1 MKNINFNAVLPYA
14 LCIVLFYAVT
24 IIYFKP
30 EFFDN
35 KSLFQSD
42 IVQYEGASKEV
53 VDFNKNKSNEEKSLW
68 TGAMFGGMPVYL
80 IHSDYPD
87 RAVAILDWT
96 FKGIFFRDK
105 NAHQLLVTL
114 IASFFALVCFGASP
128 WAAAIG
134 AIAFGLSTY
143 NLIIIE
149 VGHMT
154 KSWAIAYAPLV
165 LAGIYLAFQ
174 KDKLLKGVALF
185 TLAMSL
191 ELRANHLQITYYL
204 GFIAVIY
211 GLSELFF
218 TLKNKGR
225 ENSLTLPDFAKATI
239 LLLLGAALAVGTSA
253 GRILTTLEYGKY
265 SQRGAAELTPLDKE
279 AQGTGDGLDRDYAY
293 NWSQGKLETM
303 TLLIPNFYGGSNN
316 EKIDKNF
323 ETYRLIGGEK
333 PTETVGFMY
342 WGDQP
347 FTSAPVYAG
356 AIVCFLF
363 ILGLILLE
371 DRYRYW
377 LLAGTI
383 LMFMISWGKNLA
395 WFNYTMFDY
404 FPAFNKFRSV
414 SMALSLAVMLMIITG
429 ILGLKKLADLP
440 QEAKSFPTVF
450 KKVLIAFGATGGL
463 ALLFWLM
470 AGALDFSSMADV
482 RIFDG
487 QEIDEQTKNRFLN
500 SIYDDRKM
508 MLRNDALRTF
518 FFIAFSVVAIYFFL
532 KKKISFQIMTLIIG
546 LLMTIDAWA
555 VGKRYLSESDFTKSR
570 RAGASVH
577 QATPADEKILQ
588 DKDLSYRVVN
598 LTRNPFEDGQTSYLH
613 KSIGGYFAVKM
624 RRYQDMIER
633 QISPE
638 LQNMTK
644 DFRQGSPQFANY
656 KTLNMLNT
664 RYIKVGEEANAV
676 IRNPSAYGNAWFV
689 SSILEVKSADEEMK
703 AMNSL
708 QPDSVAVV
716 DFSKFPITKKQF
728 AKGNEIK
735 MIAYQPNRVEYEYSS
750 DNEAF
755 VVFSEIYYPEGWT
768 ATIDEQPSKFVRT
781 NYILRGMEAPKG
793 RHKIV
798 FAFESSAY
806 KIGSLLTMICSV
818 LVLLMTV
825 GVVGLVIWKKD
836 NK

>member
-1 MKNINFNAVLPYA
+1 MKKINLYAILPYA

-35 KSLFQSD
+35 KSLFQND

-53 VDFNKNKSNEEKSLW
+53 VDFNKDKSNDEKTLW

-114 IASFFALVCFGASP
+114 MASFFALVCFGASP

-165 LAGIYLAFQ
+165 LAGIYLAFK
-174 KDKLLKGVALF
+174 KDKLLQGVALF

-218 TLKNKGR
+218 TIKDKG
-225 ENSLTLPDFAKATI
+225 ENGSLTLPDFAKATA
-239 LLLLGAALAVGTSA
+239 LLLVGATLAIGTSA

-265 SQRGAAELTPLDKE
+265 SQRGPAELTPLDKE

-316 EKIDKNF
+316 EKINKNF
-323 ETYRLIGGEK
+323 ETYRLIGGER

-429 ILGLKKLADLP
+429 ILGLKKLTEMP
-440 QEAKSFPTVF
+440 QDEKSFKDIF
-450 KKVLIAFGATGGL
+450 KKILIAFGATGGL

-470 AGALDFSSMADV
+470 AGALDFSNFSDA

-487 QEIDEQTKNRFLN
+487 QEVDEQTKNSFLN
-500 SIYDDRKM
+500 SIYEDRKK
-508 MLRNDALRTF
+508 MLQDDALRTF
-518 FFIAFSVVAIYFFL
+518 FFIALTVVAIYFFL
-532 KKKISFQIMTLIIG
+532 KKKISFQITTLIIG
-546 LLMTIDAWA
+546 LLMTADAWA

-588 DKDLSYRVVN
+588 DKALSYRVVN
-598 LTRNPFEDGQTSYLH
+598 LTRNPFEDGQTSFHH

-633 QISPE
+633 QLSPE

-644 DFRQGSPQFANY
+644 DFRQGAPQFANY
-656 KTLNMLNT
+656 KMLNMLNT
-664 RYIKVGEEANAV
+664 KYIKAGEEANAV
-676 IRNPSAYGNAWFV
+676 ILNPNAYGNAWFV
-689 SSILEVKSADEEMK
+689 SNIMEVKSADEEMK
-703 AMNSL
+703 ALNTLS
-708 QPDSVAVV
+708 PDSVAVV
-716 DFSKFPITKKQF
+716 DFSKFQVNKKQF
-728 AKGNEIK
+728 AKGSEIK
-735 MIAYQPNRVEYEYSS
+735 MTAYQPNKVEYEYSADS
-750 DNEAF
+750 EAF
-755 VVFSEIYYPEGWT
+755 AVFSEVYYPEGWT
-768 ATIDEQPSKFVRT
+768 ATIDGQPAKFVRV
-781 NYILRGMEAPKG
+781 NYILRGMEVPKG
-793 RHKIV
+793 KHKIAFV
-798 FAFESSAY
+798 FESSAY
-806 KIGSLLTMICSV
+806 KTGSLLTLICSV
-818 LVLLMTV
+818 LVLIMTV
-825 GVVGLVIWKKD
+825 GAVGLMVWKKD
-836 NK
+836 KK